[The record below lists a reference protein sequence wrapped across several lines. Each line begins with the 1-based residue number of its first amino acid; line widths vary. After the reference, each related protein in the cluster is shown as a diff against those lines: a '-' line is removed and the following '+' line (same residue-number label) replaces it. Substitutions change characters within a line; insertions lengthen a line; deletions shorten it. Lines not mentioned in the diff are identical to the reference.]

1 MRHPSPG
8 PALGSRHSPGCRGAD
23 SAEYFVPK
31 QLCCFLFYQARAEQ
45 RHASGWRHGATQACG
60 GGRPREA
67 GGSWPNSVSRVRRAH
82 NPRRPRRVRLVP
94 RAPQPAEAPPRPALQ
109 EVSQCM
115 LLEREVEVQYRA
127 RMRKALQDKV
137 NAAADSLLSQSPTCA
152 RCSQP
157 MKRHDTE
164 TVSWV
169 ARWGRLH
176 ATVARY
182 RCPAGK
188 DERRPLLDLLGVEPG
203 RISGSLARLLA
214 LLAGVAPY
222 TLAAQLAWL
231 LLGVKISPMSVW
243 KVVQRLGESA
253 AGYGEGMSR
262 YQADSRSEGASTREA
277 PPAVVLSVDGSML
290 GMQVRKQRRRR
301 TGAEPLPPLPP
312 VKEGPFQEVKTGV
325 LLLPS
330 ERVETSPGRHTVVRR
345 FLGSCLGDA
354 DAIFARLYAQ
364 LRELGWLDTAHTV
377 VVIVGDGAEWIWN
390 RSKMFVRRCE
400 ILDYGHALEHAWGF
414 ARLNNG
420 EGSQQADRWVHR
432 IAEDLRAGK
441 VQEVIARLKRMRP
454 KTPELREQLQSLIA
468 YYSEHTGR
476 MHYDE
481 YLRLGYGIG
490 SGAVESAHKQV
501 VHARFRQAGMRWS
514 EAGARR
520 LLALRL
526 LLLNDNWAL
535 LDRLPMV
542 SVA

>member
-1 MRHPSPG
+1 M
-8 PALGSRHSPGCRGAD
+8 AAAAESRWLLA
-23 SAEYFVPK
+23 K
-31 QLCCFLFYQARAEQ
+31 QRQARTPA
-45 RHASGWRHGATQACG
+45 A
-60 GGRPREA
+60 
-67 GGSWPNSVSRVRRAH
+67 
-82 NPRRPRRVRLVP
+82 
-94 RAPQPAEAPPRPALQ
+94 QPAEAPPRPALQ
-109 EVSQCM
+109 EVSQFM
-115 LLEREVEVQYRA
+115 LLEREVELEHRP
-127 RMRKALQDKV
+127 RMLEALQNKV
-137 NAAADSLLSQSPTCA
+137 NAVADSLRSQTLACS

-157 MKRHDTE
+157 MQRHDTE
-164 TVSWV
+164 TVSWG
-169 ARWGRLH
+169 ARFGRLH

-182 RCPAGK
+182 RCPACQ

-214 LLAGVAPY
+214 LLAVVAPY

-231 LLGVKISPMSVW
+231 LMGVKVSPMSVW
-243 KVVQRLGESA
+243 NVVQRLGEPA
-253 AGYGEGMSR
+253 ARYSEGMSQ
-262 YQADSRSEGASTREA
+262 YHADSRSEGASTQEA
-277 PPAVVLSVDGSML
+277 PPVVVLSVDGSML

-301 TGAEPLPPLPP
+301 QGREPLPPLPP
-312 VKEGPFQEVKTGV
+312 VEEGQFQEVKTGV

-330 ERVETSPGRHTVVRR
+330 ERVETSPGRHSVVRR
-345 FLGSCLGDA
+345 FLVSCLGDA

-364 LRELGWLDTAHTV
+364 LRELGWVGPHTV

-390 RSKMFVRRCE
+390 RATMFVRRCE
-400 ILDYGHALEHAWGF
+400 ILDFWHALEHAWGV
-414 ARLNNG
+414 ARLLYG
-420 EGSQQADRWVHR
+420 EESQLASRWVHG
-432 IAEDLRAGK
+432 IAEDLRAGI
-441 VQEVIARLKRMRP
+441 VQEVIARLQRMRP
-454 KTPELREQLQSLIA
+454 KTPELREKLQGLIA
-468 YYSEHTGR
+468 YYSEHAGR

-542 SVA
+542 SIA